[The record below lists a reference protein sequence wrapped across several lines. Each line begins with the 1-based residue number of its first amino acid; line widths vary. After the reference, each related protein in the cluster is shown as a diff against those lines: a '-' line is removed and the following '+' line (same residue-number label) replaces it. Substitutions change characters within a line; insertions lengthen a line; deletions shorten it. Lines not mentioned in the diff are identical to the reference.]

1 MNDIIMTKKHKT
13 ININIDKIL
22 RSTYKTVLKRFAK
35 FCINTFR
42 KMCNLRIKQIIK
54 TNMRESIICFGIKI
68 LEFCLKI
75 ETFAQMLKKRSFLQ
89 TSPQRQKNDN
99 YLTQSVSMSNLEK

>member
-1 MNDIIMTKKHKT
+1 
-13 ININIDKIL
+13 
-22 RSTYKTVLKRFAK
+22 
-35 FCINTFR
+35 
-42 KMCNLRIKQIIK
+42 
-54 TNMRESIICFGIKI
+54 MRESIICFGIKI

-99 YLTQSVSMSNLEK
+99 YLT